1 MAEEPNALTPLARVR
16 KHVLPELDQAD
27 VERLIAGAAGKR
39 ERRRIHRSLG
49 LGLTIGAVSASLIW
63 LLVRGAVISD
73 GPTAPLLT
81 APGVNSA
88 GPAATAAAPAA
99 ESPAAARPSRTWAL
113 ADQSRATA
121 LTTGTEVVV
130 EEDAPLRTLVRLDR
144 GGARFDVA
152 RRPERTFQVRAG
164 GVVVSVIGTVFD
176 VEVVADRI
184 GVAVEHGAVEVTWNL
199 GRKRLVAGER
209 GWFPPLVLSG
219 GDAAI
224 AGGGPATIGAPAAS
238 VERSEPAPSAQAG
251 TSAREL
257 LAESD
262 SARTR
267 GELARGAE
275 LLRRIL
281 REHPKDP
288 RAPLAAFTLGRL
300 LLNELGR
307 PREAAAAF
315 HEVQVRAPRGQFA
328 EDALAREVEAWKQA
342 AEPARARA
350 VAETYLE
357 RYPGGRHARRVK
369 ALAGVE

>member
-1 MAEEPNALTPLARVR
+1 VAEEPNALTPLARVR
-16 KHVLPELDQAD
+16 KHVVPELDLAD

-63 LLVRGAVISD
+63 LLVRVAAPSG
-73 GPTAPLLT
+73 GPTAPVLT
-81 APGVNSA
+81 ATGVSSA
-88 GPAATAAAPAA
+88 GIAATAAVAPTPGSSSA
-99 ESPAAARPSRTWAL
+99 PRPSRTWAL

-130 EEDAPLRTLVRLDR
+130 EEDAPLRTLLRLER
-144 GGARFDVA
+144 GGARFDVT
-152 RRPERTFQVRAG
+152 RRPERTFEVRAG
-164 GVVVSVIGTVFD
+164 SVVVSVVGTVFD

-184 GVAVEHGAVEVTWNL
+184 GVAVEQGAVDVAWNL

-209 GWFPPLVLSG
+209 GWFPPLVLSEG
-219 GDAAI
+219 EPAI
-224 AGGGPATIGAPAAS
+224 SGSGPVAVSVPAAR
-238 VERSEPAPSAQAG
+238 VEPAPSSQPGA
-251 TSAREL
+251 TAREL

-281 REHPKDP
+281 REHPNDP
-288 RAPLAAFTLGRL
+288 RAPLAGFTLGRL

-315 HEVQVRAPRGQFA
+315 REVQVRAPRGQFA

-350 VAETYLE
+350 AAETYLE
-357 RYPGGRHARRVK
+357 RYPVGRHARRVK
-369 ALAGVE
+369 ALAGIE

>member
-16 KHVLPELDQAD
+16 EHVLPELDRAD
-27 VERLIAGAAGKR
+27 VERLIAGAASKR
-39 ERRRIHRSLG
+39 DRRRIHRSLA
-49 LGLTIGAVSASLIW
+49 LGLTIGAVSASLLW
-63 LLVRGAVISD
+63 LLVRVAATSD
-73 GPTAPLLT
+73 GPSVPVVAAT
-81 APGVNSA
+81 GVNSA
-88 GPAATAAAPAA
+88 RTAAA
-99 ESPAAARPSRTWAL
+99 AAASAPGAPSAPRPNHTWAL

-121 LTTGTEVVV
+121 LSAATEVVV
-130 EEDAPLRTLVRLDR
+130 EEDAPLRTLVRLER

-184 GVAVEHGAVEVTWNL
+184 GVAVEQGAVEVAWNL

-219 GDAAI
+219 GDAAV
-224 AGGGPATIGAPAAS
+224 ASGGPVAVGAPAAS
-238 VERSEPAPSAQAG
+238 GERSEPTPSSEPG
-251 TSAREL
+251 SSAREL

-281 REHPKDP
+281 REHSNDP

-357 RYPGGRHARRVK
+357 RYPAGRHVRRVK